1 MFNVKIV
8 VLCALLGLV
17 LLLKLATDKVDSL
30 KNDLK
35 VLQDTTEQ
43 QTVDIEALRTDF
55 DSIQTLYN
63 KREALKKEQ
72 AVLEKKL
79 RGDTKREATVVA
91 KPKLVEKKV
100 NESFNKFTAEFSEI
114 TK

>member
-17 LLLKLATDKVDSL
+17 LLLKLATNQIDSL
-30 KNDLK
+30 KSDVK
-35 VLQDTTEQ
+35 VLQDATEQ
-43 QTVDIEALRTDF
+43 QAVDIEALRTDF
-55 DSIQTLYN
+55 DSIQSLYN
-63 KREALKKEQ
+63 QREALKKEQ

>member
-8 VLCALLGLV
+8 VLLSLLGLL
-17 LLLKLATDKVDSL
+17 LLLKAATDQVDSL
-30 KNDLK
+30 KSDVK
-35 VLQDTTEQ
+35 VLQDATEQ
-43 QTVDIEALRTDF
+43 QAVDIEALRTDF
-55 DSIQTLYN
+55 DSIQSLYSQ
-63 KREALKKEQ
+63 REALKKEQ
-72 AVLEKKL
+72 VILEKKL
-79 RGDTKREATVVA
+79 RNDTKREATVVA